1 MARPSS
7 VTDQSAPYF
16 LELNVKSVGLTD
28 NQFYRLC
35 RDNPDLQFELTA
47 QKGLIIMPPT
57 GSRTGWRNSK
67 LTHRLVQ
74 WAEADGTGL
83 TFDSSTGFT
92 LPNGAK
98 RSPDGAWVRRE
109 RWEALSE
116 EEQDEFAPLCPDFV
130 IELRSPRDNL
140 STLQSKMLEYIEN
153 GALLGWLIDPGNR
166 RVYVYR
172 PGQPVEGLEN
182 PDNVIG
188 DPVMSGFLLNL
199 IDIW

>member
-1 MARPSS
+1 MALPSS
-7 VTDQSAPYF
+7 ITAESLPYL

-28 NQFYRLC
+28 EQFFLLC
-35 RDNPDLQFELTA
+35 RDNPELRFELTS

-67 LTHRLVQ
+67 LTYQLVQ

-116 EEQDEFAPLCPDFV
+116 EEQDRFAPICPDFV
-130 IELRSPRDNL
+130 IELRSPQDSL

-153 GALLGWLIDPGNR
+153 GAQLGWLIDPRNR
-166 RVYVYR
+166 RAYVYR
-172 PGQPVEGLEN
+172 PGQAAEELEN
-182 PDNVIG
+182 PDSLRG
-188 DPVMSGFLLNL
+188 DPIMPGFVLNL
-199 IDIW
+199 VEIW

>member
-1 MARPSS
+1 MARSS
-7 VTDQSAPYF
+7 PVTEQNMPYF

-28 NQFYRLC
+28 EQFYLLC
-35 RDNPDLQFELTA
+35 RDNPDLRFELTA

-57 GSRTGWRNSK
+57 GSKTGWRNSK
-67 LTHRLVQ
+67 LNQRLANG
-74 WAEADGTGL
+74 AEADGTGL

-98 RSPDGAWVRRE
+98 RSPDAAWVCRE

-116 EEQDEFAPLCPDFV
+116 EVQDEFAPICPDFV

-153 GALLGWLIDPGNR
+153 GAQLGWLIDPRNR
-166 RVYVYR
+166 RGYIYR
-172 PGQPVEGLEN
+172 PGQVVEELEN
-182 PDNVIG
+182 PDSING
-188 DPVMSGFLLNL
+188 DPVMPGFVLNL
-199 IDIW
+199 MDIW